1 MIFLKSIHIESF
13 KGLENLTCTFD
24 DLTVLSGLNNSGK
37 TSVLQA
43 IHILVNSVQAIAR
56 RESPFHPQALY
67 RVIDLKPCFSALGI
81 PSADWLMPFN
91 DWSGDFKVRGD
102 FYNDVRITIEK
113 VSVNKFQFDV
123 VCPPESPEERTE
135 LLDKLT
141 LTSEFVLPPGIVASH
156 ENMVSGPRFR
166 ESIAT
171 GKGAQLWRNK
181 IYWDV
186 QKDGIEGFES
196 VKSLVKQYF
205 PDIEINVP
213 VLDPNSNIPTILIKF
228 SASEKGALD
237 ISQSGSGLRTFLTLA
252 RMLEQSPAEI
262 ILLDEP
268 DAHLHSSQQAI
279 VLELL
284 LNAATAL
291 NRQVVV
297 ATHSPEILARA
308 PVECVRWVTREN
320 PTNLNL
326 KDSEDLTVLLDRLGA
341 TRDVYLSPDN
351 FPDRII
357 YVEGKTDKPV
367 IESLVRWCRNTSK
380 QKLASTLVITH
391 RDGKFDAVAVQ
402 AILRIASSFNRDVH
416 VIGIRDLDWDYCELP
431 DSKPT
436 IRDGDR
442 WKLIDLPCKELENLL
457 CDPKILHA
465 NLEGKLTIEKLQR
478 IVDAESNAPE
488 LIDRWRNNILPK
500 IREGLGNKL
509 ADPTREQK
517 ANQIFDD
524 WKTQPTVRRRL
535 VAGKDLL
542 SRIRKQLRN
551 EHKVVSYLNRVIEE
565 MECLT
570 DELSEIAKAIFPEL
584 EFATN
589 ADKPT

>member
-1 MIFLKSIHIESF
+1 M
-13 KGLENLTCTFD
+13 
-24 DLTVLSGLNNSGK
+24 
-37 TSVLQA
+37 
-43 IHILVNSVQAIAR
+43 
-56 RESPFHPQALY
+56 
-67 RVIDLKPCFSALGI
+67 
-81 PSADWLMPFN
+81 
-91 DWSGDFKVRGD
+91 
-102 FYNDVRITIEK
+102 
-113 VSVNKFQFDV
+113 
-123 VCPPESPEERTE
+123 
-135 LLDKLT
+135 
-141 LTSEFVLPPGIVASH
+141 
-156 ENMVSGPRFR
+156 
-166 ESIAT
+166 
-171 GKGAQLWRNK
+171 
-181 IYWDV
+181 
-186 QKDGIEGFES
+186 
-196 VKSLVKQYF
+196 
-205 PDIEINVP
+205 
-213 VLDPNSNIPTILIKF
+213 
-228 SASEKGALD
+228 
-237 ISQSGSGLRTFLTLA
+237 
-252 RMLEQSPAEI
+252 
-262 ILLDEP
+262 
-268 DAHLHSSQQAI
+268 
-279 VLELL
+279 
-284 LNAATAL
+284 
-291 NRQVVV
+291 
-297 ATHSPEILARA
+297 
-308 PVECVRWVTREN
+308 
-320 PTNLNL
+320 
-326 KDSEDLTVLLDRLGA
+326 
-341 TRDVYLSPDN
+341 
-351 FPDRII
+351 
-357 YVEGKTDKPV
+357 
-367 IESLVRWCRNTSK
+367 RWCRNTSK

-436 IRDGDR
+436 IRNGDR
-442 WKLIDLPCKELENLL
+442 WKLIDLPCKELENFL